1 MSRTFTVGVTRDL
14 EPTTGAT
21 TLDALGLRTLG
32 VEPGVL
38 WDFVGSLAGELTPD
52 SIRACNAVILL
63 GPTVTART
71 LSQAERLCLIA
82 RWGVGT
88 NNIDIDACTDAG
100 VIVTITPEAVRRPV
114 ASGAMAFILA
124 LAHRVVDK
132 DRAARA
138 GGWGKRLDTLG
149 TGLAGRVLGVVGLG
163 NVGRELLALARP
175 FDMRRLAADPY
186 VSPRAVQDAGATP
199 VDLDELL
206 GAADV
211 VCLTCALTP
220 ETYHLIDTPRLARMR
235 PEAVLVNVARG
246 GLVDQTAL
254 VHALRMN
261 TIRAAALDTLDPEPP
276 ADDDPILGLDNVLLA
291 PHSIAWTTQLA
302 HGNTTACCRAI
313 LDLLAG
319 KAPRHLVNPA
329 VLASPLLRDKLVH
342 NAIIR
347 ASSDPEVTP

>member
-1 MSRTFTVGVTRDL
+1 MNRTFSVGVTRDL
-14 EPTTGAT
+14 EPTTGAAM
-21 TLDALGLRTLG
+21 LDALGLGTLG
-32 VEPGVL
+32 DEPGMH
-38 WDFVGSLAGELTPD
+38 WDFVASPAGELAPD
-52 SIRACNAVILL
+52 SIRACDAIILL
-63 GPTVTART
+63 GPTVTTRT

-163 NVGRELLALARP
+163 NIGRELLALASP
-175 FDMRRLAADPY
+175 FGMRQLAADPH
-186 VSPRAVQDAGATP
+186 VSPRAAEDAGATLI
-199 VDLDELL
+199 DLDELL

-220 ETYHLIDTPRLARMR
+220 ETYRLIDAPRLARMR
-235 PEAVLVNVARG
+235 PDAVLVNVARG
-246 GLVDQTAL
+246 GLVDQAAL
-254 VHALRMN
+254 VQALRAG

-276 ADDDPILGLDNVLLA
+276 DDDDPILSLDNVVLA
-291 PHSIAWTTQLA
+291 PHSIAWTTELA

-319 KAPRHLVNPA
+319 QAPRHLVNPA
-329 VLASPLLRDKLVH
+329 VLASPLLRNKLVD
-342 NAIIR
+342 NGIVR
-347 ASSDPEVTP
+347 AGSHLEVTP